1 MRSERSG
8 FDVTPTRNCGQSM
21 LCQHDDL
28 GVGCQKKENVPK
40 TLSRRVAESWFIWFF
55 IVCLFDNRSLH
66 RCDCLTERSLG
77 A

>member
-1 MRSERSG
+1 
-8 FDVTPTRNCGQSM
+8 M

-28 GVGCQKKENVPK
+28 GVGYQKKENVPE
-40 TLSRRVAESWFIWFF
+40 TISRRVAGSGFIWF
-55 IVCLFDNRSLH
+55 LSSAWFDDRSMH